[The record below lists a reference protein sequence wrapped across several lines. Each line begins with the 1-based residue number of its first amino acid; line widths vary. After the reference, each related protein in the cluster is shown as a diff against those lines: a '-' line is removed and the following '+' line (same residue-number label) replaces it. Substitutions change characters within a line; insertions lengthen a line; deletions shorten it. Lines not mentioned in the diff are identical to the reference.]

1 MNHVVESTP
10 NASPDKPSTVLR
22 SAMTSG
28 AMTSSAMTSAARRT
42 LRVVT
47 VLVLALVCL
56 PSIAAAK
63 GRVVW
68 KSTTVT
74 ENEERESWK
83 LDLEVHMNKA
93 PDVAYVPM
101 RFEFK
106 PTAHY
111 ERALVDGRED
121 PVETTIP
128 LQNQQSLIESV
139 DVGFLDAGTGVIQSR
154 TKFSF
159 KITRAHDYQAGEY
172 QVTIKDTRDDS
183 TVGTSTRLILKGKNP
198 VVDRRSI
205 VFTGGEKK
213 KKKKEEPK
221 PEASAAAEEPAPE
234 PEATAEEPTED
245 AGAEPPPAVEERPG
259 GGCHHG
265 PPHGLEHAWLLVT
278 LLLGVA
284 YVARRRSN

>member
-10 NASPDKPSTVLR
+10 NASPDTLGALLRHTLGRAVTSTSCRL
-22 SAMTSG
+22 
-28 AMTSSAMTSAARRT
+28 
-42 LRVVT
+42 LQLVT
-47 VLVLALVCL
+47 ALVLLCAPGV
-56 PSIAAAK
+56 AEAK

-68 KSTTVT
+68 KSTTVQ
-74 ENEERESWK
+74 ENEGRESWK
-83 LDLEVHMNKA
+83 LDLEVHLNKA

-139 DVGFLDAGTGVIQSR
+139 DVGFLDAGTGVIQTR

-183 TVGTSTRLILKGKNP
+183 TVGTSQRLILKGKNP

-213 KKKKEEPK
+213 KKKDEPK
-221 PEASAAAEEPAPE
+221 PEASAASEATEEPAPE
-234 PEATAEEPTED
+234 AEAAPEEPS
-245 AGAEPPPAVEERPG
+245 AEPPPPVEERPG

-265 PPHGLEHAWLLVT
+265 PPHGLEYAWLLVT
-278 LLLGVA
+278 GALGIA
-284 YVARRRSN
+284 YVVRRRSN

>member
-1 MNHVVESTP
+1 MSHVVESTP
-10 NASPDKPSTVLR
+10 QASPDTLGAALGR
-22 SAMTSG
+22 AMTS
-28 AMTSSAMTSAARRT
+28 TVNRT
-42 LRVVT
+42 LRVVA
-47 VLVLALVCL
+47 VLLLVLLSL
-56 PSIAAAK
+56 PSVAAAK
-63 GRVVW
+63 GRIVW
-68 KSTTVT
+68 KSTTLV

-111 ERALVDGRED
+111 ERSLVDGREG

-139 DVGFLDAGTGVIQSR
+139 DVGFLDAGSGVIQSR

-159 KITRAHDYQAGEY
+159 KITRAHDFQAGEY

-183 TVGTSTRLILKGKNP
+183 TIGTSTRIVLKGKNP

-205 VFTGGEKK
+205 VFTGGDKK

-221 PEASAAAEEPAPE
+221 PEEQATAPAEEPEPE
-234 PEATAEEPTED
+234 PEEF
-245 AGAEPPPAVEERPG
+245 GAEPPPPVEERPG

-265 PPHGLEHAWLLVT
+265 PPHGLEYAWLVVT
-278 LLLGVA
+278 LALGGA
-284 YVARRRSN
+284 YVARRRSK